1 MTVNL
6 LLVIM
11 TRLRS
16 KNSGRIGN
24 LLLKNQGARAWFF
37 LCRKIL
43 CYTKFMKTFEEIY
56 ANHAEM
62 PYISAKYEDE
72 LRRKPISKRNME
84 RTREGLLPGHIIL
97 LWRINFGT
105 YTTHSPQHK
114 YFYTTYGIDAQKE
127 LDWLIEH
134 DYLRLMSA
142 QESLIYLRA
151 DELKD
156 FLKIETVKGLSK
168 MKRQDLEQKM
178 LEVYSEDELA
188 PLFALR
194 GYALTA
200 KGEEVL
206 AAHPEIVRRHP
217 QKKF

>member
-1 MTVNL
+1 
-6 LLVIM
+6 
-11 TRLRS
+11 
-16 KNSGRIGN
+16 
-24 LLLKNQGARAWFF
+24 
-37 LCRKIL
+37 
-43 CYTKFMKTFEEIY
+43 MKTFEEIY

-142 QESLIYLRA
+142 KESLIYLRA

-156 FLKIETVKGLSK
+156 FLKIKTIKGLSK

-200 KGEEVL
+200 KGEETL